1 MDKTILHVDAN
12 SFYASVECAKDPD
25 LKGKPVAVVGDASK
39 RHGIILAA
47 NYVAKNNYGVTTAET
62 IWQAQKKCPELVLKD
77 SNMKLYMEYSR
88 KLRDILLSYSDY
100 VEPFGCDEA
109 WVELRGFLA
118 GKGAE
123 IAENIR
129 ARVKTELGI
138 TVSVGV
144 SFNKV
149 FAKLGSDIKKPD
161 AVTLITR
168 DNYKDKVWGLP
179 VENLLYVG
187 KRTKNILNRRAV
199 YTIGDLAK
207 TDRSLICTW
216 LGKNG
221 EMIHDYANGGGA
233 DSVERY
239 ESLADEKSISSG
251 TTCHRDMITRNDV
264 KTVIAFLS
272 EDICA
277 RMRRKGIKGR
287 EVTIRVRN
295 SDLKWSSHSSTLDIP
310 TNITR
315 EITDYATKL
324 FDEVYNT
331 DAPIRSLSVSVGS
344 FCDGFAGMQIDLLGN
359 DQKRKKLEK
368 LDRIN
373 DVLKD
378 KFGAD
383 TVFKANKLVSD
394 ILK

>member
-12 SFYASVECAKDPD
+12 SFYASVECASEPG
-25 LKGKPVAVVGDASK
+25 LKGQPVAVVGDASK

-47 NYVAKNNYGVTTAET
+47 NYIAKNNYGVTTAET
-62 IWQAQKKCPELVLKD
+62 IWQALKKCPQLVLRD
-77 SNMKLYMEYSR
+77 SNMKLYMQYSK

-109 WVELRGFLA
+109 WVELRGFLS

-123 IAENIR
+123 IADSIR
-129 ARVKTELGI
+129 NRVKSELGI

-149 FAKLGSDIKKPD
+149 FAKLGSDMKKPD

-168 DNYKDKVWGLP
+168 ENYKDKVWGLP

-187 KRTKNILNRRAV
+187 KRTKDILNRRAV
-199 YTIGDLAK
+199 YTIGELARTEK
-207 TDRSLICTW
+207 SLICTW

-221 EMIHDYANGGGA
+221 GMLYDYANGLGTE
-233 DSVERY
+233 DVERY
-239 ESLADEKSISSG
+239 DSLADEKSISSG
-251 TTCHRDMITRNDV
+251 TTCHRDMITHDDI
-264 KTVIAFLS
+264 KTVIAFLA
-272 EDICA
+272 EDVCE
-277 RMRRKGIKGR
+277 RMRKKGIKGR
-287 EVTIRVRN
+287 EVTIRVRDCN
-295 SDLKWSSHSSTLDIP
+295 LRWSSHSAMFDIP

-315 EITDYATKL
+315 EIIDYALSL
-324 FDEVYNT
+324 FDEAYST
-331 DAPIRSLSVSVGS
+331 DAPIRSLSVSVGN
-344 FCDGFAGMQIDLLGN
+344 FCDDFAGMQVDLLGS
-359 DQKRKKLEK
+359 DEKRKKLEN

-373 DVLKD
+373 DALKS

-383 TVFKANKLVSD
+383 TVFKANKLVND
-394 ILK
+394 ILR